1 MRYDLPEAQTAY
13 LSGAG
18 AFDDLVIETA
28 VVAGANEVAPRADL
42 VEPDVVKR
50 AEAAKLRVW
59 AWGGERQGQP
69 ARAVVAGIG
78 GCTLDYPEGSA
89 DVRTGDG

>member
-1 MRYDLPEAQTAY
+1 MRLTAPEAQTAY

-18 AFDDLVIETA
+18 AFDDSVIETA
-28 VVAGANEVAPRADL
+28 VAAGANEVAPRADL

-50 AEAAKLRVW
+50 AEAAGLRVW
-59 AWGGERQGQP
+59 AWGVKDKGSLR
-69 ARAVVAGIG
+69 RAVAAGIG
-78 GCTLDYPEGSA
+78 GCTLDYPEWAA